1 MFQEILQGGN
11 SGGGSRMTYT
21 ELLPNIISTNGTY
34 TLNDDISNYDAIIV
48 TMAAIYLGN
57 YVNKIPQYITKN
69 AIATMSR
76 NEYEFFIGASAYVD
90 NLTQDLSST
99 YYSFPTNTSIKTSLM
114 QYNSKYRSSISIIS
128 VIGCK

>member
-1 MFQEILQGGN
+1 MFQQVMQGGN
-11 SGGGSRMTYT
+11 SGGGGMTYT
-21 ELLPNIISTNGTY
+21 ELLPNIISENGTY
-34 TLNDDISNYDAIIV
+34 NLNDDISNYDAIIV
-48 TMAAIYLGN
+48 TMAAIYQGK

-69 AIATMSR
+69 AIATMDR
-76 NEYEFFIGASAYVD
+76 NEYEFFISASAYVD

-114 QYNSKYRSSISIIS
+114 QYNSRYRSSVAIIS